1 VILCDTGPLVAAF
14 NKADNDHVRRTA
26 FLRENW
32 SRLVI
37 PSLAVTEICHLLAD
51 PERRGRPALA
61 AEFCAAIADDE
72 LRIIEVTPYDY
83 RRMSELLK
91 TYSSLRL
98 QAVDACLVAL
108 AERLDLREIA
118 ALDRR
123 DFQVVAPRH
132 LGKGEPTG
140 SGLSRPDNSLGHRAI
155 RCSGGPS
162 RPYPM
167 RRPRHHGSAGLQARD
182 PAGLRWPRMPY
193 ETSRRRNRRPKGQ
206 IR

>member
-1 VILCDTGPLVAAF
+1 VILCDTGPLVATF
-14 NKADNDHVRRTA
+14 NKADNDHVRCTA

-32 SRLVI
+32 SRLVV

-51 PERRGRPALA
+51 PARRGRPALA

-72 LRIIEVTPYDY
+72 LRVIEVTPYDY

-132 LGKGEPTG
+132 LSKGER
-140 SGLSRPDNSLGHRAI
+140 LKLLPD
-155 RCSGGPS
+155 
-162 RPYPM
+162 
-167 RRPRHHGSAGLQARD
+167 D
-182 PAGLRWPRMPY
+182 
-193 ETSRRRNRRPKGQ
+193 
-206 IR
+206 